1 MCHPKGQESRGERG
15 GSERNAEARITT
27 IITQEAKKDGKG
39 GAWGMLLLVTLH

>member
-27 IITQEAKKDGKG
+27 IITQEGKEGWEG
-39 GAWGMLLLVTLH
+39 GAWGMLHLVMLH